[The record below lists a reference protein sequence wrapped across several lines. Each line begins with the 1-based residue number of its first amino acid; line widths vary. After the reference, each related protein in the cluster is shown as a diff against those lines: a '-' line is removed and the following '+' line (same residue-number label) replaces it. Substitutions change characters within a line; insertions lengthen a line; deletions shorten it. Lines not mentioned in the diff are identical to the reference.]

1 MDFFLREYYRLED
14 SQVHR
19 NIENSRIPYS
29 KEQKAWR
36 EKEKQKFIRDF
47 EQEHGYRPSADDILY
62 HLEQIMNNEGEPVDE
77 FGDEFIRYDTDPFGA
92 DLPDDICALR
102 EIADS
107 LTGRLRAVYEAM
119 LQRAADGAGRMTL
132 TDVQHEWNVS
142 YTQIMKDTKKI
153 EK

>member
-1 MDFFLREYYRLED
+1 MPGASGKIPSIKLVLKRVYDLLHFATSTEILPSLERL
-14 SQVHR
+14 
-19 NIENSRIPYS
+19 
-29 KEQKAWR
+29 KAHS
-36 EKEKQKFIRDF
+36 FV
-47 EQEHGYRPSADDILY
+47 S
-62 HLEQIMNNEGEPVDE
+62 
-77 FGDEFIRYDTDPFGA
+77 IRYDTDPFGA

-153 EK
+153 EKMIRERIQPKYQKKVVKVIPTGL